1 MIRLIISFVYLFL
14 QKKNNFQEPEYFQ
27 TFRYLAIE
35 QAQFF
40 VQKEESGADSREMEE
55 EEERLNMLGGQAES
69 NAAGGFA
76 GAVTEFW
83 LTLPEQIQN
92 VN

>member
-1 MIRLIISFVYLFL
+1 M
-14 QKKNNFQEPEYFQ
+14 
-27 TFRYLAIE
+27 AIE

-40 VQKEESGADSREMEE
+40 AQKEESGADSREMEE
-55 EEERLNMLGGQAES
+55 EERLNVLGEQAEG
-69 NAAGGFA
+69 NAGGFA